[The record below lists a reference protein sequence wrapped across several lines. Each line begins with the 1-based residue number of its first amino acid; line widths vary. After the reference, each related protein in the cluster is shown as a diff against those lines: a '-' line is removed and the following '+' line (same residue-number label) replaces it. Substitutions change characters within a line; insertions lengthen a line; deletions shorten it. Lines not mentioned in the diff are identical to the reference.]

1 MNLLFHMDLSQT
13 EIEKHEPNLQE
24 EVNNYKNGKKK
35 ENELSEFIKKHY
47 PYSIVTQDVNVCNQF
62 SLVKRHRLDIFVTL
76 PDGRRIA
83 VSVKNQDTGGT
94 AEEKVPYELGKLGDM
109 LTKRPDIE
117 STYLVICGN
126 GWSCKEMYLGEEG
139 YWPKHF
145 RVNYPQVK
153 IICEHTFKELVEN
166 NNL

>member
-1 MNLLFHMDLSQT
+1 MNLLFYMDIPQT
-13 EIEKHEPNLQE
+13 EIQELEKNPE

-47 PYSIVTQDVNVCNQF
+47 PDSIVTQDVNVCNQF
-62 SLVKRHRLDIFVTL
+62 SLVKRHRLDILHTF
-76 PDGRRIA
+76 PDGRKIA

-109 LTKRPDIE
+109 LNKRPDIE

-126 GWSCKEMYLGEEG
+126 GWSYKEMYLGEEG
-139 YWPKHF
+139 YWSQHF

-153 IICEHTFKELVEN
+153 IICEHAFKELVEN
-166 NNL
+166 NDL